1 MQWVLVIKRNGKEVT
16 RFGPNA
22 SIDMLFAG
30 ALFDYPDGARILRG
44 SAHKQISDSFIT
56 SSGREY
62 YLQQMDVEVATI

>member
-1 MQWVLVIKRNGKEVT
+1 
-16 RFGPNA
+16 
-22 SIDMLFAG
+22 MLFAG